1 MSEVGFEPT
10 PISRMRPKRIAL
22 DHSAIRPDWGCFPI
36 FEVIQEVEKKFTA
49 MASDGP
55 INLAD
60 LPLQQLQAVK
70 NQMDEE
76 IQHLTQSYA
85 QLKQAQVKFSD
96 SIESLNN
103 IDGRK
108 DGKKNVAQDERG
120 MRTETQSFAEKVLIP
135 LTSSLYVPGTL
146 ADVSKVIVDIGTGYM
161 IDKSIPDAKD
171 FYKTKVTFLRENLDG
186 LQETITQRENQYKV
200 LIDVMN
206 MKMTE
211 AQQAA
216 KK

>member
-1 MSEVGFEPT
+1 
-10 PISRMRPKRIAL
+10 
-22 DHSAIRPDWGCFPI
+22 
-36 FEVIQEVEKKFTA
+36 

-108 DGKKNVAQDERG
+108 D
-120 MRTETQSFAEKVLIP
+120 EKVLIP

>member
-1 MSEVGFEPT
+1 
-10 PISRMRPKRIAL
+10 
-22 DHSAIRPDWGCFPI
+22 
-36 FEVIQEVEKKFTA
+36 

-108 DGKKNVAQDERG
+108 DGKKN
-120 MRTETQSFAEKVLIP
+120 VLIP

-186 LQETITQRENQYKV
+186 LQETITQRENQYKGKRS
-200 LIDVMN
+200 LAWLRRRN
-206 MKMTE
+206 
-211 AQQAA
+211 
-216 KK
+216 